1 MQKKLAMQ
9 KIIKTEA
16 EYEAGLERIYELMQ
30 LDIQPNSEE
39 EAELEIASLLV
50 KEYEKTHYPIAP
62 PHPLEA
68 IKFRLEQMGLKE
80 SELSKILG
88 NRSRKSDIMN
98 GHRKLSL
105 SMIRT
110 LHKKLNIPAETLIL
124 EY

>member
-1 MQKKLAMQ
+1 MQKL
-9 KIIKTEA
+9 IKTET
-16 EYEAGLERIYELMQ
+16 EYEAALERIYDLMQ
-30 LDIQPNSEE
+30 TDIQPNSEE
-39 EAELEIASLLV
+39 EAELEISSLLV
-50 KEYEKTHYPIAP
+50 KEYEKKYYPIAP

-80 SELSKILG
+80 RELSKILG

-110 LHKKLNIPAETLIL
+110 LHEKLNIPAEILIL